1 MRVVLDT
8 NVLVSGL
15 LWDGPPNQLLKWG
28 RDGMLEIISCE
39 AIVAEAKRVIEYP
52 KFSRRISA
60 LDTSPG
66 QILAYLM
73 NLVTYVPLLHLSPRS
88 LPKIQPTISFWR

>member
-28 RDGMLEIISCE
+28 RDGMLEVISCE
-39 AIVAEAKRVIEYP
+39 AAMEKEHNRIPIVAPGEAVDVINAIRE
-52 KFSRRISA
+52 
-60 LDTSPG
+60 LQT
-66 QILAYLM
+66 L
-73 NLVTYVPLLHLSPRS
+73 
-88 LPKIQPTISFWR
+88 